1 MFSSFKY
8 YSSII
13 VEFTF
18 VANVKTD
25 EAKLKPSKVHILM
38 SVSTTVFK

>member
-8 YSSII
+8 YSFII

-18 VANVKTD
+18 VTNVKTD
-25 EAKLKPSKVHILM
+25 EAKLRVSKVHILI
-38 SVSTTVFK
+38 SVSTTVFE